1 MCTKG
6 FQVSLDGLGVRAI
19 GSISVL
25 GVNWVSVLHSSVTF
39 NPCVVGRGLISR

>member
-19 GSISVL
+19 GRISIL
-25 GVNWVSVLHSSVTF
+25 GINWVSILHSSVTVD
-39 NPCVVGRGLISR
+39 PCVV